1 MERIDYYCFM
11 SPLTNSLKAGN
22 LLWLK
27 IFLWNNKLC
36 FWICLLF
43 SIVKNSYGGFEASW
57 DPNWPGS
64 EAVVKYAKHFIL
76 WEFLCWMIF
85 SPGNSIKARGVDLE
99 RHVGGCSGADFREV
113 GTFALKI
120 RCLAL
125 MLLGCTFGIK
135 LPGCSFGGSRTCRCH
150 DLVAPWL
157 LSHPGQAII
166 INMIVI
172 ADLKSSSSEKS
183 RCSYLQQQRYTID
196 GALERSRWIL
206 ISQRFKI
213 ENP

>member
-1 MERIDYYCFM
+1 
-11 SPLTNSLKAGN
+11 
-22 LLWLK
+22 
-27 IFLWNNKLC
+27 
-36 FWICLLF
+36 
-43 SIVKNSYGGFEASW
+43 
-57 DPNWPGS
+57 
-64 EAVVKYAKHFIL
+64 
-76 WEFLCWMIF
+76 MIF

-113 GTFALKI
+113 ATFALKI

-125 MLLGCTFGIK
+125 MLLGWTFGIT
-135 LPGCSFGGSRTCRCH
+135 LPGCSFGGSRTRRCH

-172 ADLKSSSSEKS
+172 ADLKSSASSSSSEKS

-213 ENP
+213 ENS

>member
-1 MERIDYYCFM
+1 MED
-11 SPLTNSLKAGN
+11 LKRLGTQTDPG
-22 LLWLK
+22 LK
-27 IFLWNNKLC
+27 PLWNMQNIS
-36 FWICLLF
+36 F
-43 SIVKNSYGGFEASW
+43 FESFCVA
-57 DPNWPGS
+57 
-64 EAVVKYAKHFIL
+64 
-76 WEFLCWMIF
+76 MIF
-85 SPGNSIKARGVDLE
+85 WPGNSIKARGVDLE

-135 LPGCSFGGSRTCRCH
+135 LPGCSFGGSRTRRCH

-172 ADLKSSSSEKS
+172 ADLKSSSSSSSSEKS
-183 RCSYLQQQRYTID
+183 RFCYLQQQRYTID